1 MWRPSLHFIFIDIF
15 SELKENQIFS
25 GQILITDLVPSLHL
39 PPTSQVGVGQQVDV
53 VSQLGHGGE
62 DEDHRGEDHHSH
74 RGEGVELK
82 I

>member
-1 MWRPSLHFIFIDIF
+1 M
-15 SELKENQIFS
+15 KENSVLLFFGSLPYIF
-25 GQILITDLVPSLHL
+25 PSLHL
-39 PPTSQVGVGQQVDV
+39 LATSEVGVGQHVDV
-53 VSQLGHGGE
+53 VCQLRHGGQ